1 MNPWTGYFPQYLPLF
16 PYDYHPSLVVP
27 FRPTFSVALP
37 RYVLFPSD
45 CLCLLPPII
54 TSIQTLSTLSQ
65 QYVTSNRESKL
76 PTIVV
81 RTNWVIGIAFVEDYV
96 DVCKHVYRSDSYSGL
111 SIPARVCLFLLS
123 SFFPLSNSFLHPHP
137 KHRPRR
143 IMYAPN
149 QPQNR
154 AARWPPR
161 HSSDQLYVKNR

>member
-123 SFFPLSNSFLHPHP
+123 SFFPLSRISLL
-137 KHRPRR
+137 RPPCPLSRLSPLLMLR
-143 IMYAPN
+143 
-149 QPQNR
+149 
-154 AARWPPR
+154 
-161 HSSDQLYVKNR
+161 L